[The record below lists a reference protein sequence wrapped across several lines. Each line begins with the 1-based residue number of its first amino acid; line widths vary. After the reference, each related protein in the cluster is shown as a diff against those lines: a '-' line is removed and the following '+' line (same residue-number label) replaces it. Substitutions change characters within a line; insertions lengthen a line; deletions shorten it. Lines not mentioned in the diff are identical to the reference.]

1 MQVDGNKNLVINV
14 SLDMT
19 NMILKALSAQ
29 PYEHVAGII
38 ASIQQ
43 QASTQLQPAQK
54 VAAVESQDPA
64 AAE

>member
-1 MQVDGNKNLVINV
+1 MQLDGNKNLVINV

-19 NMILKALSAQ
+19 NTILKALSAQ
-29 PYEHVAGII
+29 PYEQVAGII

-43 QASTQLQPAQK
+43 QASIQLQPSAP
-54 VAAVESQDPA
+54 E

>member
-1 MQVDGNKNLVINV
+1 MQIDGNKNLVINM

-19 NMILKALSAQ
+19 NVVLKALSAQ
-29 PYEHVAGII
+29 PYEQVAGII

-43 QASTQLQPAQK
+43 QASIQLQPP
-54 VAAVESQDPA
+54 AAAADSKDPA

>member
-1 MQVDGNKNLVINV
+1 MQLDGNKNLVINV

-29 PYEHVAGII
+29 PYEQVAGII

-43 QASTQLQPAQK
+43 QASIQLQPPA
-54 VAAVESQDPA
+54 PA